1 MAATLYSTPTHEDNH
16 EHHPK
21 ITAISALALGIALP
35 VSSMA
40 QTTMDHS
47 KMDMSQPAMSM
58 TEGEVK
64 KVDID
69 AGKVTIKHGP
79 IKHMDM
85 PGMTMVFTAKDKAL
99 LTNMKPG
106 DKIKFMVVNEGGK
119 MVVTDIQPAQ

>member
-1 MAATLYSTPTHEDNH
+1 MNIIQKVA
-16 EHHPK
+16 
-21 ITAISALALGIALP
+21 AISALALGIALP

-40 QTTMDHS
+40 QTTMDQS
-47 KMDMSQPAMSM
+47 KMDMSQPATSM

-64 KVDID
+64 KVDVE

-99 LTNMKPG
+99 LTSVKPG
-106 DKIKFMVVNEGGK
+106 DKVQFMVVNESGK
-119 MVVTDIQPAQ
+119 MIVTAITPMP

>member
-1 MAATLYSTPTHEDNH
+1 MNIIQ
-16 EHHPK
+16 K

-40 QTTMDHS
+40 QTTMDQS
-47 KMDMSQPAMSM
+47 KMDMSQPATSM

-64 KVDID
+64 KVDVE

-99 LTNMKPG
+99 LTSVKPG
-106 DKIKFMVVNEGGK
+106 DKVQFMVVNESGK
-119 MVVTDIQPAQ
+119 MIVTAITPMP

>member
-1 MAATLYSTPTHEDNH
+1 MNIIQ
-16 EHHPK
+16 K

-47 KMDMSQPAMSM
+47 KMDMSQPAASM

-64 KVDID
+64 KVDLE

-79 IKHMDM
+79 IKNMDM
-85 PGMTMVFTAKDKAL
+85 PGMTMVFTAKDKGL
-99 LTNMKPG
+99 LANVKPG
-106 DKIKFMVVNEGGK
+106 DKIQFMVVNEGGK
-119 MVVTDIQPAQ
+119 MVVTEIQAAR

>member
-1 MAATLYSTPTHEDNH
+1 MNIIQ
-16 EHHPK
+16 K
-21 ITAISALALGIALP
+21 ITAVFALAMGMVLP

-47 KMDMSQPAMSM
+47 KMDMSQPAVSM

-69 AGKVTIKHGP
+69 VGKVTIKHGP

-85 PGMTMVFTAKDKAL
+85 PGMTMVFTAKDKGL
-99 LTNMKPG
+99 LANVKPG
-106 DKIKFMVVNEGGK
+106 DKIQFMVVNEGGK
-119 MVVTDIQPAQ
+119 MVVTEIQAAR